1 MQDLVFESMRLAALT
16 ATKRKD
22 HDFLLAVFDYHKG
35 DCPGLSSP
43 QQFRD
48 ALAAAAAPCIP
59 VNMSEASQHFSRF
72 AVTNHPFLTFDEF
85 KRAVEQS
92 DTLEAWLD
100 EDATLKL
107 GCLAPA
113 LHAAIQAHQVSNP
126 QEPKESVTD
135 AALAPLLTLI
145 DIEEDT
151 LVAAV
156 DASVEAIK
164 QLLLSRQLSLR
175 RILQSRSRAQQ
186 KRSEFECVQMQV
198 GKIHDFYEGLQ
209 RCVGTCASPRQ

>member
-1 MQDLVFESMRLAALT
+1 MNV
-16 ATKRKD
+16 
-22 HDFLLAVFDYHKG
+22 
-35 DCPGLSSP
+35 
-43 QQFRD
+43 
-48 ALAAAAAPCIP
+48 
-59 VNMSEASQHFSRF
+59 SEASQNFSRF
-72 AVTNHPFLTFDEF
+72 AVSNHTFLTFDEF

-100 EDATLKL
+100 DDATLKL

-113 LHAAIQAHQVSNP
+113 LHAAVQAHQSSNP
-126 QEPKESVTD
+126 QEAQESATD
-135 AALAPLLTLI
+135 AALAPLLALI
-145 DIEEDT
+145 TIEEDI

-156 DASVEAIK
+156 DARVEAIK

-186 KRSEFECVQMQV
+186 KRSEFECGQIQV

-209 RCVGTCASPRQ
+209 GRVGTRSNSREYTVLHFVLLCNNSQARPACCYSSA